1 MDAQRG
7 FQNRDLWRVRQGR
20 GLPAAIAGL
29 GAALALGA
37 PMALAVPL
45 STPDPEVQV
54 SGTSPPEFP
63 AGCGLEPGVP
73 PGDNFLNSEVEPWVD
88 VNPVDVT
95 PMDPTDDN
103 IVAFWQQDRWS
114 NGGARANVAG
124 VSLDGGATWETVV
137 VPGLTNCSPP
147 NPGGTD
153 LNFDRASDPWV
164 SFAPDGTL
172 HQISL
177 VFDADPALANFG
189 PNGLAVSKSTDGGL
203 NWTDPIL
210 IIEDDQPNIL
220 NDKQSLTADPTDANF
235 VYAVWDRLRVPPGS
249 VINPE
254 NVVGLGFKSPFFFAR
269 STDGG
274 DTWEPARRIYDPGGN
289 NQTIG
294 HQLVVLP
301 DGTLVDFFDEILN
314 FRNDDGDAQ
323 FDLNLSLLRSP
334 DKGDTWLPRG
344 RPIRIADIQSLGV
357 VTPDTGQGVR
367 DADILFDVA
376 VDPDNGNLY
385 AVWQDS
391 RFSGFDQIA
400 FMMSTDSGL
409 TWSAPIKVNQ
419 TPENDDNPLRQ
430 QGFIPSVVVA
440 GADGT
445 IAVTYYDFRNDDDAG
460 ELVDHFAVSCLPSDI
475 LDCSDQASWTP
486 DDEVRLTAT
495 SFNILEAPVAGGL
508 FLGDYVG
515 LASDGSEFLS
525 VYAKSG
531 DPAGD
536 PATIFFRR
544 AVGLPVM

>member
-1 MDAQRG
+1 M
-7 FQNRDLWRVRQGR
+7 
-20 GLPAAIAGL
+20 
-29 GAALALGA
+29 
-37 PMALAVPL
+37 
-45 STPDPEVQV
+45 
-54 SGTSPPEFP
+54 
-63 AGCGLEPGVP
+63 
-73 PGDNFLNSEVEPWVD
+73 
-88 VNPVDVT
+88 
-95 PMDPTDDN
+95 
-103 IVAFWQQDRWS
+103 
-114 NGGARANVAG
+114 
-124 VSLDGGATWETVV
+124 SLDGGATWQTVV

-164 SFAPDGTL
+164 SFGPDGAL

-177 VFDADPALANFG
+177 LFDADPALANFG

-203 NWTDPIL
+203 TWTDPIL

-220 NDKQSLTADPTDANF
+220 NDKQSLTADPTDADL

-254 NVVGLGFKSPFFFAR
+254 NVIGLGFKSPFFFAR

-274 DTWEPARRIYDPGGN
+274 DTWEPARRIYDPGAN

-334 DKGDTWLPRG
+334 NKGETWLPRG
-344 RPIRIADIQSLGV
+344 RPIRVADIQSLSV
-357 VTPDTGQGVR
+357 VTPDEGEGIR

-376 VDPDNGNLY
+376 VDPDPISGALY

-391 RFSGFDQIA
+391 RFTAFDQIA
-400 FMMSTDSGL
+400 FIMSTDGGL
-409 TWSAPIKVNQ
+409 TWSTPIRVNQ
-419 TPENDDNPLRQ
+419 TPPNDEKPLRQ
-430 QGFIPSVVVA
+430 QAFIPSVVVA
-440 GADGT
+440 GDDGT
-445 IAVTYYDFRNDDDAG
+445 VTVTYYDFRNDLDTEDV
-460 ELVDHFAVSCLPSDI
+460 ELVDHFAVHCHPAPPLNE
-475 LDCSDQASWTP
+475 DCSDPDSWTDP
-486 DDEVRLTAT
+486 GDEVRLTDT
-495 SFNILEAPVAGGL
+495 SFNILEAPVAREL
-508 FLGDYVG
+508 FIGDYVG
-515 LASDGSEFLS
+515 LASDGADFLS

-531 DPAGD
+531 DPADD

-544 AVGLPVM
+544 AVVTTPSM

>member
-1 MDAQRG
+1 MLNTVSRIEIFG
-7 FQNRDLWRVRQGR
+7 RSGR
-20 GLPAAIAGL
+20 GGGCRLRSP
-29 GAALALGA
+29 ALAPWLLWEHRWRLPGRSR
-37 PMALAVPL
+37 PLIPRCRSLAAARLRPTAASSWACL
-45 STPDPEVQV
+45 LATTFSTARSSPG
-54 SGTSPPEFP
+54 STS
-63 AGCGLEPGVP
+63 
-73 PGDNFLNSEVEPWVD
+73 
-88 VNPVDVT
+88 NPT
-95 PMDPTDDN
+95 ASDN

-124 VSLDGGATWETVV
+124 VSFDGGANWQTVV

-189 PNGLAVSKSTDGGL
+189 PNGLAVSKSEDGGL
-203 NWTDPIL
+203 TWSDPIL

-220 NDKQSLTADPTDANF
+220 NDKQSLTADPTDPDGNL

-254 NVVGLGFKSPFFFAR
+254 NVIGLGFRSPFFFAR

-274 DTWEPARRIYDPGGN
+274 DTWEPAHRIYDPGGN

-294 HQLVVLP
+294 HQLLVLP

-323 FDLNLSLLRSP
+323 FDLNLSLLRSR
-334 DKGDTWLPRG
+334 DKGETWLPRG
-344 RPIRIADIQSLGV
+344 RPIRIADIQSLSA
-357 VTPDTGQGVR
+357 VTPDEEEGIR

-376 VDPDNGNLY
+376 VDPFNGNLY

-391 RFSGFDQIA
+391 RFSGFA
-400 FMMSTDSGL
+400 FDEVAFIMSTDGGS
-409 TWSAPIKVNQ
+409 TWSEPIRVNQ
-419 TPENDDNPLRQ
+419 TPANVANPLREQ
-430 QGFIPSVVVA
+430 AFIPSVVVA
-440 GADGT
+440 GDDGT
-445 IAVTYYDFRNDDDAG
+445 VTVTYYDFRNDVDTGDV
-460 ELVDHFAVSCLPSDI
+460 ELVDHFAVHCHAESE
-475 LDCSDQASWTP
+475 DCSDPGSWADP
-486 DDEVRLTAT
+486 GDEVRLTAT
-495 SFNILEAPVAGGL
+495 SFNILEAPVAGEL

-536 PATIFFRR
+536 PATIFFQR
-544 AVGLPVM
+544 AVGAPVM

>member
-7 FQNRDLWRVRQGR
+7 FQNRDLWRVWQRR
-20 GLPAAIAGL
+20 GLPAAIAGF
-29 GAALALGA
+29 AAAFALGT
-37 PMALAVPL
+37 PMAPAGEL

-54 SGTSPPEFP
+54 SGASPAGFP

-73 PGDNFLNSEVEPWVD
+73 PGDNFLDSEVEPWVD
-88 VNPVDVT
+88 VNPT
-95 PMDPTDDN
+95 GADN

-124 VSLDGGATWETVV
+124 VSLDGGASWQTVV

-153 LNFDRASDPWV
+153 LDFDRASDPWV

-189 PNGLAVSKSTDGGL
+189 PNGLAVSKSEDGGL
-203 NWTDPIL
+203 TWSDPIL

-220 NDKQSLTADPTDANF
+220 NDKQSLTADSTDADF
-235 VYAVWDRLRVPPGS
+235 VYAVWDRLRVPVGA

-254 NVVGLGFKSPFFFAR
+254 NVIGLGFKSPFFFAR

-274 DTWEPARRIYDPGGN
+274 DTWERARRIYDPGGN

-301 DGTLVDFFDEILN
+301 DGMLVDFFDEILN
-314 FRNDDGDAQ
+314 FRNDDGGAQ

-334 DKGDTWLPRG
+334 NKGVTWLPRG
-344 RPIRIADIQSLGV
+344 RPVRVADIQALSV
-357 VTPDTGQGVR
+357 VTPDEEQGIR

-376 VDPDNGNLY
+376 VDPVSGNLY

-391 RFSGFDQIA
+391 RFSGFAFDEIA
-400 FMMSTDSGL
+400 FMMSTDGGL
-409 TWSAPIKVNQ
+409 TWSEPIRVNQ
-419 TPENDDNPLRQ
+419 TPGNSANPLREQ
-430 QGFIPSVVVA
+430 AFIPSVVVA
-440 GADGT
+440 GDDGT
-445 IAVTYYDFRNDDDAG
+445 VTVTYYDFRNDVDTAEV
-460 ELVDHFAVSCLPSDI
+460 ELVDHFAVHCHAEGE
-475 LDCSDQASWTP
+475 DCSDPASWADP
-486 DDEVRLTAT
+486 GDEVLLTAS
-495 SFNILEAPVAGGL
+495 SFNILEAPVAREL
-508 FLGDYVG
+508 FIGDYVG
-515 LASDGSEFLS
+515 LASDGSDFLS
-525 VYAKSG
+525 VFAKSG
-531 DPAGD
+531 EPAGD

-544 AVGLPVM
+544 AVGAPVM